1 MQTTNEEKKRHGE
14 PHIIAS
20 YGKEMSA
27 TAEQAPTPVDVVSKP
42 AEKKNTSAL
51 VECNV
56 SK

>member
-1 MQTTNEEKKRHGE
+1 MQTTKEEKKKQGE

-20 YGKEMSA
+20 YEKEMSA

-56 SK
+56 GK

>member
-1 MQTTNEEKKRHGE
+1 MQTTKEEKKRQGE

-20 YGKEMSA
+20 YEKEMSA

-51 VECNV
+51 VEYNV
-56 SK
+56 GK